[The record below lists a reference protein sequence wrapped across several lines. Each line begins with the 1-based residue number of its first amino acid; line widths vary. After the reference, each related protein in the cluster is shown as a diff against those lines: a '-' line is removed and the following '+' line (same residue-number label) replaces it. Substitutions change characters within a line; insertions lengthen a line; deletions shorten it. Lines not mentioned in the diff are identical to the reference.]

1 MDYVSSGG
9 RLSPAKDNAFGE
21 GIGLRLSLNPRR
33 KKVRFV
39 FLNFGGRTLCGKVKV
54 VATNKWP

>member
-1 MDYVSSGG
+1 MCRAGG
-9 RLSPAKDNAFGE
+9 RANDNAFGE

-39 FLNFGGRTLCGKVKV
+39 FLNFGGQTLCGKVKV